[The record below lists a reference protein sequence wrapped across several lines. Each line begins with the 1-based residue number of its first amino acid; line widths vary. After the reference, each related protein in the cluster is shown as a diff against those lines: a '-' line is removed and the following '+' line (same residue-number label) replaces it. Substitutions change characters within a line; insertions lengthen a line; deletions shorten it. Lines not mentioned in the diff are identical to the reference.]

1 MANKYQP
8 TGVQQRAYIPM
19 GPAIALTA
27 WSSLLTGVNTQAV
40 GELGNIADEW
50 LRGSPP
56 EGGCRLSAAPHTK
69 YWTRSGPRSVCR
81 LLAQGRGGLQQRDR
95 YDDEA
100 NDRHDEQDGGRGAI
114 CDRGSKYKAV
124 LPGSSLGR
132 SSFLGGDAHVPQCEH
147 TVGVFDSGRS

>member
-50 LRGSPP
+50 RNFVGLRLK
-56 EGGCRLSAAPHTK
+56 EDVAFLQRLRQSTGPDQVLAAYADFWRKAGEDYGNEIATMTKLATDMTNKMAVAGQSATE
-69 YWTRSGPRSVCR
+69 
-81 LLAQGRGGLQQRDR
+81 
-95 YDDEA
+95 EA
-100 NDRHDEQDGGRGAI
+100 NTKLFHREA
-114 CDRGSKYKAV
+114 A
-124 LPGSSLGR
+124 
-132 SSFLGGDAHVPQCEH
+132 
-147 TVGVFDSGRS
+147 